1 MLDNSVTLYTL
12 LLIKTLNEQCT
23 TTIDRYGEAEQSTF
37 IHRRMEDV
45 SVTTSLQQLKMER
58 SLSLNNTMNASNGT
72 SPSFRRSQST
82 HRKSVFVIG
91 VAGGTASGK
100 TTVCD
105 YIMQR
110 LHGMCICVCLDGDV
124 GFHPSMHVYAFA
136 DQCVV
141 MLSQDSFY
149 RGLTQEEKDNVS
161 GAHHISIWVLY
172 TC

>member
-1 MLDNSVTLYTL
+1 
-12 LLIKTLNEQCT
+12 
-23 TTIDRYGEAEQSTF
+23 
-37 IHRRMEDV
+37 MEDV
-45 SVTTSLQQLKMER
+45 SESVTTSLQQLKMER

-110 LHGMCICVCLDGDV
+110 LHGMCIHSCLDGHGWMAMEDFIHRGV
-124 GFHPSMHVYAFA
+124 CMCRSMCCHVVTRLF
-136 DQCVV
+136 
-141 MLSQDSFY
+141 L
-149 RGLTQEEKDNVS
+149 
-161 GAHHISIWVLY
+161 
-172 TC
+172 